1 MISTFQPLHG
11 DGYAYHYKGSGH
23 ALLSPRVKTI
33 HGEGK
38 PATVIFTGTADLIPV
53 LAHNEHFEMVDSSF
67 PVNGSRLTLHI
78 QHGDIFSFSK
88 SAARNKKNQA
98 GCLAWT
104 ELRLREMQTQ
114 HKQALVV
121 TYKDHAERFWNVLS
135 PKFPDY
141 LVPFQERDG
150 SKQKRVPYFGGM
162 NGSNLYGGCTAM
174 VIAGLHRFRPE
185 EYLAEAV
192 ALASVS
198 TDWANALT
206 EARNNAL
213 PLITRMQDILLANDL
228 VQAIFRTDM
237 RNHSSDKHVDVWLLQ
252 PPDDVVRYLQAAF
265 PGCWIEHISVVPPKV
280 ILAVADE
287 QTYNGKEPHFVPL
300 LKALYSLPTGTVI
313 KPQELYD
320 RANLTLAHFK
330 EAKRNKFVQA
340 FFRDHVQ
347 MEGRGVNT
355 TYLIGASKDAAI

>member
-1 MISTFQPLHG
+1 MTAIIKGTIHYMGSGQPLP
-11 DGYAYHYKGSGH
+11 
-23 ALLSPRVKTI
+23 SPMMI
-33 HGEGK
+33 YGAEK
-38 PATVIFTGTADLIPV
+38 PDTVIFTGTAELIPV
-53 LAHNEHFEMVDSSF
+53 RSNNEDFERVDSCF

-78 QHGDIFSFSK
+78 QHGDIFTFSK
-88 SAARNKKNQA
+88 SAAGNKLNQS
-98 GCLAWT
+98 GCLVGTAHC
-104 ELRLREMQTQ
+104 LRKMRTQ
-114 HKQALVV
+114 
-121 TYKDHAERFWNVLS
+121 N
-135 PKFPDY
+135 
-141 LVPFQERDG
+141 
-150 SKQKRVPYFGGM
+150 
-162 NGSNLYGGCTAM
+162 
-174 VIAGLHRFRPE
+174 
-185 EYLAEAV
+185 
-192 ALASVS
+192 
-198 TDWANALT
+198 
-206 EARNNAL
+206 
-213 PLITRMQDILLANDL
+213 ILLANDL

-237 RNHSSDKHVDVWLLQ
+237 RNHSSETHVDVWLLQ
-252 PPDDVVRYLQAAF
+252 PPDDVVRYVQAAF

-355 TYLIGASKDAAI
+355 TYLIVSSKNAAS